1 VRRRFCEAEPRTS
14 SHDLALAA
22 AVGVAGAAPFELAG
36 PSFAASPRRTLARL
50 LESINKRGQ
59 RLSSVT
65 VPRVHVLTDDLLF
78 GSRLQG
84 DLGAA
89 GYEVALGP
97 AADRTAD
104 AIVADLTHDAD
115 TRIAALAAPRPP
127 VLAYFAHVE
136 PDVRERALAAGIEL
150 VVPRSRIAREGP
162 ALLAGLLATAR

>member
-1 VRRRFCEAEPRTS
+1 V
-14 SHDLALAA
+14 L
-22 AVGVAGAAPFELAG
+22 
-36 PSFAASPRRTLARL
+36 
-50 LESINKRGQ
+50 
-59 RLSSVT
+59 

-115 TRIAALAAPRPP
+115 TRIAALAPPRPP

-136 PDVRERALAAGIEL
+136 PGVRERALEAGIEL